1 MQLPKLRRIW
11 QLGMPY
17 GVTATV
23 NGGGSVF
30 GVRHDEQSALQLA
43 LSYRNQGFINI
54 QISTEDA
61 SYSLTEFRLLV
72 D

>member
-1 MQLPKLRRIW
+1 MS
-11 QLGMPY
+11 Y
-17 GVTATV
+17 GVTASV
-23 NGGGSVF
+23 DEGSSVS

-43 LSYRNQGFINI
+43 LAYRQQGFANI

-61 SYSLTEFRLLV
+61 SYSLNEFRLLV